1 MWQEFCAQFI
11 MVAREISKYLISIP
25 NIFAYLGIIN
35 TLRKLRP
42 CTRWRQLMSQISQID
57 SGINDYIHMDHK
69 NKMDLVFQKFAYI
82 LEQF

>member
-1 MWQEFCAQFI
+1 
-11 MVAREISKYLISIP
+11 
-25 NIFAYLGIIN
+25 
-35 TLRKLRP
+35 
-42 CTRWRQLMSQISQID
+42 MSQISQID